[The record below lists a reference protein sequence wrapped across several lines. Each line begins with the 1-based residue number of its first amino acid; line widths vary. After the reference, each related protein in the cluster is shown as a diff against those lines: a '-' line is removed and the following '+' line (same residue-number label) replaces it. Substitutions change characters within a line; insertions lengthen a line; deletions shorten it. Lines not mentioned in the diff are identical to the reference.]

1 VSNQSSV
8 LGDKNGRHT
17 EAQVQEKSAEV
28 QRKVDVIVQ
37 ALGVPVDFMCAL
49 EGHGRG
55 DLFRKPMTGQCAFGL
70 PSPPSPCPARLIALR
85 CA

>member
-28 QRKVDVIVQ
+28 QRKVDAIVKE
-37 ALGVPVDFMCAL
+37 LGVPVDFMCAL
-49 EGHGRG
+49 EGQGKY
-55 DLFRKPMTGQCAFGL
+55 DLFRKPMTGQCACGL
-70 PSPPSPCPARLIALR
+70 PSPSSPCPARLIALR
-85 CA
+85 RA